1 MIESSH
7 FEGNHCSGKGSLRQT
22 TNKTLALSYSCA
34 VLLGLECSQSDASM
48 FEPQE
53 GQAYS
58 IYHIQTDTNIAKSY
72 TESNKAFHLKV
83 SNSGRN
89 TVKMVKN
96 IEPQDQQ

>member
-7 FEGNHCSGKGSLRQT
+7 FEGNHCSGKGSLRQPTKKTLKKPSFLRQT

-58 IYHIQTDTNIAKSY
+58 IYHIQTDTNISI
-72 TESNKAFHLKV
+72 S
-83 SNSGRN
+83 
-89 TVKMVKN
+89 
-96 IEPQDQQ
+96 